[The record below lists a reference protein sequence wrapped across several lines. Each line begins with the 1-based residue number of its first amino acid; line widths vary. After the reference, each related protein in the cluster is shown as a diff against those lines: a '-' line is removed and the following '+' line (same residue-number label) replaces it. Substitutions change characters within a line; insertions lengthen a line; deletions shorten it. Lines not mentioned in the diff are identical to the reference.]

1 MRTPLP
7 RRTPILAA
15 AMGLTLSL
23 AACGGATSGSSEAD
37 STTSGQPS
45 ATASASYKE
54 IEVADLEPRAAIA
67 YDGGIQ
73 VLDTAT
79 GEVLADIKKEGF
91 LRLNAAGDGRHVL
104 VSSSEGF
111 EVLDLGLI
119 VKPHGD
125 HNHYYEVQPHLTGS
139 VVPAEHPG
147 HVVTHAGRTSLFAD
161 GTGTFTTFDLD
172 ALEDGVLDDAELTSF
187 DTESPHHGV
196 AVPLENGNWL
206 VTHGTEDERHTVQER
221 DADGKVVTETTDC
234 PGVHGEATAS
244 GDGDVATFGCENGPV
259 VYSGGQFHKVDVP
272 EDYQRSGNQA
282 GSEDSPY
289 VLVDYKTEKPT
300 EDGDIER
307 PTKVGIIN
315 TAKTSV
321 STVELGSAYW
331 FRSLGRGEDGEA
343 VVLTADGRLHVIDPA
358 SGQEQRATDVVKPW
372 TENEN
377 WLAPGPNLRTVGDF
391 AYVTDAAAKTLSLV
405 QVSTGDVLSTTELSI
420 VPNEMAVVDAEN
432 AAKHGRHSSTY
443 EGSDG
448 GH

>member
-1 MRTPLP
+1 
-7 RRTPILAA
+7 
-15 AMGLTLSL
+15 MGLTLTL
-23 AACGGATSGSSEAD
+23 TACGSATSGSAD
-37 STTSGQPS
+37 ASDSAE
-45 ATASASYKE
+45 ATAGATATYKE
-54 IEVADLEPRAAIA
+54 VEVADLEPRAAIA

-91 LRLNAAGDGRHVL
+91 LRLNA
-104 VSSSEGF
+104 
-111 EVLDLGLI
+111 
-119 VKPHGD
+119 
-125 HNHYYEVQPHLTGS
+125 
-139 VVPAEHPG
+139 
-147 HVVTHAGRTSLFAD
+147 
-161 GTGTFTTFDLD
+161 
-172 ALEDGVLDDAELTSF
+172 LEDGVLDDAELTRF

-196 AVPLENGNWL
+196 AVPLTNGNWL

-221 DADGKVVTETTDC
+221 DAAGKVVTETTDC
-234 PGVHGEATAS
+234 PGVHGEATAES
-244 GDGDVATFGCENGPV
+244 DGDGDVASFGCENGPV

-272 EDYQRSGNQA
+272 EEYQRSGNQA

-289 VLVDYKTEKPT
+289 VLADYKTEKPT
-300 EDGDIER
+300 EEGEIER
-307 PTKVGIIN
+307 PTKVGIID

-377 WLAPGPNLRTVGDF
+377 WQAPGPNLRTVGDF

-420 VPNEMAVVDAEN
+420 APNEMAVVDAEN
-432 AAKHGRHSSTY
+432 AAKHGQHSSTY